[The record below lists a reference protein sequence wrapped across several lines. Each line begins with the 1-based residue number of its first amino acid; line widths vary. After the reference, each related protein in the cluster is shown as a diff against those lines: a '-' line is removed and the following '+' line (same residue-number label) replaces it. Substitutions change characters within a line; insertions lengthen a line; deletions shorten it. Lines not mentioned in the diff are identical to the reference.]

1 RHGPHM
7 AGSRVSACPDSVGQA
22 AFAGSAGLSLR
33 RAVADDCRQ
42 VWLWRN
48 DETTRAASFDSAPI
62 PFETHRR
69 WFDQSLQRPD
79 RHVFIVVADGRE
91 VGVVRLDVAEGAGT
105 VSIHLGPAWRGRGI
119 GRRTLAELER
129 IAFGPLDLG
138 RMEARVKADNA
149 ISLAVFQKAGF
160 VAVAAKPP
168 VTLVKVRRE
177 G

>member
-1 RHGPHM
+1 M
-7 AGSRVSACPDSVGQA
+7 GSRVSAPQDSVDKA
-22 AFAGSAGLSLR
+22 AGAGAVLVGLR
-33 RAVADDCRQ
+33 RAVANDCRQ

-48 DETTRAASFDSAPI
+48 DETTRAASLNTAPI
-62 PFETHRR
+62 SFETHRR
-69 WFDQSLQRPD
+69 WFHESLQRPD
-79 RHVFIVVADGRE
+79 RHLFIVLAAGRE
-91 VGVVRLDVAEGAGT
+91 AGVVRLDVAEAGGT

-119 GRRTLAELER
+119 GPSALAALEG

-138 RMEARVKADNA
+138 RMEARVKADNGA
-149 ISLAVFQKAGF
+149 SLTAFQKAGF